1 VLIVEFIT
9 GIRIMRCLLI
19 RNLNKL
25 RVHACLFQ
33 LASTSGKSK
42 KSAEPA
48 AKEEALKMMEVFNFW
63 TYILLIS
70 SQLICVVY

>member
-1 VLIVEFIT
+1 
-9 GIRIMRCLLI
+9 
-19 RNLNKL
+19 
-25 RVHACLFQ
+25 LFQ

-48 AKEEALKMMEVFNFW
+48 AKEEALKMMEVFDFW

-70 SQLICVVY
+70 SQLIRVVY